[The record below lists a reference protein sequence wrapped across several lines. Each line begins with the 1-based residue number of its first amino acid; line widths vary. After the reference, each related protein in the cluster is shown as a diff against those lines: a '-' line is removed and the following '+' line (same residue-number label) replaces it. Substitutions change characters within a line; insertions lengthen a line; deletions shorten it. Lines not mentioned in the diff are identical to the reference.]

1 MLEQAN
7 PQDPRLSDLL
17 TVVAN
22 NYATY
27 YECKTTNDAWIRWYE
42 DHQRIFN
49 EAMK

>member
-17 TVVAN
+17 TVVAS

-27 YECKTTNDAWIRWYE
+27 YECKTTNDSWIRWYE
-42 DHQRIFN
+42 DHRRIFN